1 VLTVF
6 EDDEHVFS
14 ALRSGAVGYL
24 LKGSRPSRLLDA
36 IDEVISGG
44 SPMSGNIAR
53 RVIDTFRSKLQI
65 HSADLTE
72 RENNL
77 LGLLAEGF
85 RYKEI
90 AEKAEISVETVR
102 THIRNIYHKLQV
114 QSRTEAINKVR
125 GQ

>member
-1 VLTVF
+1 
-6 EDDEHVFS
+6 
-14 ALRSGAVGYL
+14 
-24 LKGSRPSRLLDA
+24 
-36 IDEVISGG
+36 
-44 SPMSGNIAR
+44 MSGNIAR